1 MKFYAVKKGKKP
13 GIYHT
18 WDECRAQVVGFSGA
32 IYKSF
37 KTEQEALDF
46 INDDLGGPIDVD
58 VIAYVDGSYN
68 IKTKVYGYGG
78 VLIAGGEVVE
88 KFHGVGD
95 NDEDAKMRNVAGEI
109 MGSLKAIELAIK
121 HDYKGIAIYYD
132 YEGIEKWANKLWKA
146 NKPGTKDYVKKIEQY
161 RNQIDIAFVK
171 VLAHS
176 GDYYN
181 EIVDDLAKK
190 AVGVL

>member
-18 WDECRAQVVGFSGA
+18 WDECRAQVIGFSGA

-46 INDDLGGPIDVD
+46 INDDHGGPIDVD

-78 VLIAGGEVVE
+78 VLISGGEVVE
-88 KFHGVGD
+88 KFQGIGD
-95 NDEDAKMRNVAGEI
+95 NEEDAKMRNVAGEI

-121 HDYKGIAIYYD
+121 HGYKGIAIYYD

-146 NKPGTKDYVKKIEQY
+146 NKPGTKDYVSKIGQY
-161 RNQIDIAFVK
+161 RKRIDIAFVK